1 MTEVETHVECLWR
14 DRCWHRNRR
23 TSGVDRCVYGT
34 EMDGGIEM
42 KTDDENDHQEPA
54 SETPGGLQL
63 LQTGVPEKDVP
74 QPLTAKLRELA
85 FDVIRECRAAL
96 APSDS
101 KRSPCA
107 ASKADYDRK
116 YLRLIKGLEV
126 QVRNPDVE
134 AWTMR
139 LYKYVDAPTSFRAN
153 HAAFC
158 HGLRTSIRE
167 GLAVQDR
174 LQRQG
179 ASEFEWL
186 RQVAHLKSLTKILA
200 HVQSSTLG
208 SSFWTG
214 KFGKR
219 RHGTSKKKDL
229 KAIARKQP
237 NWDSI
242 ILTAMRGTKY
252 LDAALVSDLAGPRP
266 EELTE
271 RPPDDKEDPHDREG
285 PRPEERR
292 KGVVIERDG
301 PDTFA
306 IVIGGAKVRD
316 VSGQP
321 WRRLVFSKNVL
332 PAAWQ
337 VRLEADE
344 CFVISVPT
352 TEAYSV
358 AMSRVGRR
366 VLPGLPVVTPN
377 MFRHAFADR
386 LRDHGRSTE
395 EIAAA
400 MGHSVADTQALYGT
414 RAGGGKRRTPD
425 CKAPVSA
432 QAARPV
438 RPLDRSGLESVIG
451 KGKAHRK
458 KKLKHES

>member
-1 MTEVETHVECLWR
+1 MAGAGIETGA
-14 DRCWHRNRR
+14 HRAQPD
-23 TSGVDRCVYGT
+23 VMHGT
-34 EMDGGIEM
+34 AMDGGIDM
-42 KTDDENDHQEPA
+42 KTDDEKDHQEPA
-54 SETPGGLQL
+54 SEQAGGAQL
-63 LQTGVPEKDVP
+63 LQRVASEKDVP
-74 QPLTAKLRELA
+74 QPLSARQRELA

-96 APSDS
+96 AASDS
-101 KRSPCA
+101 KRSACA
-107 ASKADYDRK
+107 ASRADYDRK
-116 YLRLIKGLEV
+116 YLRLIRGLDV

-139 LYKYVDAPTSFRAN
+139 LLKYVDAPSSFRAN

-158 HGLRTSIRE
+158 HGLRRSIRE

-200 HVQSSTLG
+200 HVQASTLG

-214 KFGKR
+214 KLGER

-229 KAIARKQP
+229 KTIARKKP

-301 PDTFA
+301 PDMFA

-358 AMSRVGRR
+358 AMSRVSRR
-366 VLPGLPVVTPN
+366 VLPDLPVVTPN
-377 MFRHAFADR
+377 MFRHALADR
-386 LRDHGRSTE
+386 LRDHGRSTDQ
-395 EIAAA
+395 IAAA
-400 MGHSVADTQALYGT
+400 MGHSVAETQALYGG
-414 RAGGGKRRTPD
+414 RAGGGKRRAPNG
-425 CKAPVSA
+425 KAPISVD
-432 QAARPV
+432 AARPV
-438 RPLDRSGLESVIG
+438 RPLDSSGLEGVIG
-451 KGKAHRK
+451 RGRAK
-458 KKLKHES
+458 KQKKPSDKP